1 MNDLGFLNQVESHTQ
16 EVTATTFEGA
26 QNKAVELI
34 NERAHGE
41 PCGLCYIEPWH
52 NFKALP
58 LLRCMDLNGDILRVE
73 IKTLATPTDEAPG
86 RYELQFTR
94 YTLDEARLKIATNR

>member
-1 MNDLGFLNQVESHTQ
+1 MDDLGFLNQVESHTQ
-16 EVTATTFEGA
+16 EVTATTWEGA

-58 LLRCMDLNGDILRVE
+58 LLRCMDYEGDILRVTIE
-73 IKTLATPTDEAPG
+73 TAKHPTDEAPG
-86 RYELQFTR
+86 EYKLHYSRWQIDT
-94 YTLDEARLKIATNR
+94 ARLDAMRAH

>member
-1 MNDLGFLNQVESHTQ
+1 MKDLELMKQTDTARREITAVTWEGVLNIAADEI
-16 EVTATTFEGA
+16 TAQA
-26 QNKAVELI
+26 K
-34 NERAHGE
+34 GE
-41 PCGLCYIEPWH
+41 ACGLCYVEPWH
-52 NFKALP
+52 NFNAP
-58 LLRCMDLNGDILRVE
+58 PFLRCMDSNGDILRVE